1 MDSKVRHSR
10 RTFLQI
16 ATSSLP
22 SLHFVAQGTP
32 ALAAPLSFPPEVAS
46 HKFSPVDLSAY
57 FNASPKDFGPR
68 ERAKEL
74 GGQSGEDGLIRMPS
88 GVQQFRGIPFLL
100 GPKGVANKGWL
111 ALSTAPRAWSASQ
124 VDVNINKNAG
134 YVCLASFCDWD
145 KNEVPRPGKD
155 VIEKVG
161 QLLANVVF
169 VYDNG
174 IEKALPIRRRFEV
187 NSPSVLWGHLS
198 FAALCHRENEPN
210 KLTDSLNDAME
221 WGRLQM
227 GVWDH
232 SYARPTLWLCAL
244 ENPDSS
250 QTIKSIRFEAANDD
264 PWLLCGMTL
273 FDGRE
278 NPFRYERLTL
288 YRITVPEGNAEET
301 GRWEVD
307 VDLGVVARR
316 YVLPE
321 FSPSEWISAE
331 DKGLGQQDQP
341 VHGSSHFY
349 VEVAASSEA
358 TLSLRD
364 KQSGRR
370 YDFDLSKVEAAGKQ
384 SAPSGQARAE
394 VLEREKVWLHGRV
407 VERATGQPVAAR
419 LAFRSAQGR
428 YIPPYGHRTEVNDGW
443 FEDYGADVKLM
454 DTSFAYVD
462 GTFQVELPVG
472 DVYVEISKGFEYNPL
487 RQKLNIK
494 AEQRELQLELERFT
508 DLRKQGWVTADT
520 HVHFLSPSTALLEG
534 EAEGVNLIN
543 LLAAQWGDMF
553 SNIGDMPH
561 GPLTSHDRRTL
572 VQIGTENRQHI
583 LGHLALLG
591 GQKAANP
598 LSAGGPDESY
608 IGDPLWTTMAGW
620 ADDCHKNQGLVVGAH
635 FPYPTGEIAA
645 DVALGKIDALE
656 IWPSG
661 LYQETTS
668 PFDCL
673 RYLDWYRYLNAGYRL
688 PAVGGTD
695 KMGAYMPVGTNRA
708 YTYLGDEEFSF
719 TNWARAVRKGNTFVT
734 SGPLITFRVDGHL
747 PGEKITLGSGGG
759 TVEVK
764 TEAECFVPIHR
775 LEIVVNG
782 KVVATKEQEDGA
794 RKLSLLEKIRVPGPG
809 WLAARCASRL
819 GPVTKWHFRVSA
831 HTSPVYVRVPG
842 QELFSAPA
850 IAYMLKLVEGS
861 QVWAENLA
869 TRPDFESYQRI
880 RRLFAEAHD
889 ALHRRLQQRGH
900 PHDHSHGHVHR

>member
-1 MDSKVRHSR
+1 MKSKDKHSR
-10 RTFLQI
+10 RKFLQI

-22 SLHFVAQGTP
+22 SLHLVAQGTP
-32 ALAAPLSFPPEVAS
+32 ALPVASSVRSEVAF

-57 FNASPKDFGPR
+57 FNASARDFGSR
-68 ERAKEL
+68 DRAREL
-74 GGQSGEDGLIRMPS
+74 GGQSATDGLIRMPS
-88 GVQQFRGIPFLL
+88 GAQRFRGIPFLL
-100 GPKGVANKGWL
+100 GPEGVANKGWV
-111 ALSTAPRAWSASQ
+111 ALSATSHPWSARKVEVSIKK
-124 VDVNINKNAG
+124 NIG

-145 KNEVPRPGKD
+145 NNEVPRLGENA
-155 VIEKVG
+155 IERVG
-161 QLLANVVF
+161 QLLAKVIF

-174 IEKALPIRRRFEV
+174 IEKALHIRRRFEV
-187 NSPSVLWGHLS
+187 NSPSVFWGHLS
-198 FAALCHRENEPN
+198 FAAVCHQEDEPN
-210 KLTDSLNDAME
+210 KLTDGLNNAME

-227 GVWDH
+227 GLSDH
-232 SYARPTLWLCAL
+232 SYARPTLWLSAL
-244 ENPDSS
+244 GNPEPGL
-250 QTIKSIRFEAANDD
+250 TVESIRFEAASGD

-273 FDGRE
+273 FDGHE

-301 GRWEVD
+301 GRWGVD

-321 FSPSEWISAE
+321 FSPSEWLNAA
-331 DKGLGQQDQP
+331 DKGLGQQNPP
-341 VHGSSHFY
+341 VLRSRHFY

-364 KQSGRR
+364 KKSGRH
-370 YDFDLSKVEAAGKQ
+370 YDFDLGKVESAGKPAAL
-384 SAPSGQARAE
+384 SSRAGAE
-394 VLEREKVWLHGRV
+394 VLEREKVWLRGRIIDKS
-407 VERATGQPVAAR
+407 TGQTVAAR

-472 DVYVEISKGFEYNPL
+472 DVYVEITKGFEYSPL
-487 RQKLNIK
+487 RRRLNIE
-494 AEQRELQLELERFT
+494 AGQRELQLELERFT
-508 DLRKQGWVTADT
+508 DLRKSGWVTADT
-520 HVHFLSPSTALLEG
+520 HVHFLSPSTAVLEG
-534 EAEGVNLIN
+534 QAEGVNLIN

-553 SNIGDMPH
+553 SNFGDMPH
-561 GPLTSHDRRTL
+561 GPLTSRDRQTI

-620 ADDCHKNQGLVVGAH
+620 ADDCHKNHGLVVGAH

-661 LYQETTS
+661 LYQQITG

-719 TNWARAVRKGNTFVT
+719 ANWASAVRKGNTFVT
-734 SGPLITFRVDGHL
+734 SGPLMTFRVDGHL
-747 PGEKITLGSGGG
+747 PGEEITLGSGGG
-759 TVEVK
+759 TVEVE
-764 TEAECFVPIHR
+764 TEVECFVPIHR
-775 LEIVVNG
+775 LEIILNG
-782 KVVATKEQEDGA
+782 KVVASKEQEEGA
-794 RKLSLLEKIRVPGPG
+794 RRLSLLEKIRVPGPG

-861 QVWAENLA
+861 QAWAENLA
-869 TRPDFESYQRI
+869 TRPDFENCKRI
-880 RRLFAEAHD
+880 RRLFAEARD
-889 ALHRRLQQRGH
+889 TLHRRLH
-900 PHDHSHGHVHR
+900 HHDHSHSHP